1 MLYDETHSLI
11 KSLYVFRTYDD
22 IVYFIISLHR
32 TIELSNRLAFSS
44 ITLEFNNSLKNS
56 TTTKNGSQLNYLKIL
71 FKKDPLKDLRILLG
85 SFLGFSTYKCMF

>member
-56 TTTKNGSQLNYLKIL
+56 TTTKKWFSIELLKNFI
-71 FKKDPLKDLRILLG
+71 
-85 SFLGFSTYKCMF
+85 